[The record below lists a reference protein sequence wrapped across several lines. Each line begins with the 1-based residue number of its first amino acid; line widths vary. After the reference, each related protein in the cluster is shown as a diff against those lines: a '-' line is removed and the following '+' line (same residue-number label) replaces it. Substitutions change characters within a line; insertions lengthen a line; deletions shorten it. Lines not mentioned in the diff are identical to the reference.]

1 LGDGPDGGDGVLEL
15 ARPGGAA
22 LVVQGPPIQARGV
35 LAVHQGKSIGSWNM
49 TTGHSSTSHR
59 TALGK
64 LALLLVLVLAAC
76 APGVNPEIG
85 LTPEG
90 MSVGFAGAR
99 DASRQPVALLAPPR
113 FVAWPRAARAWSR
126 RRPLP
131 SCRRHSLSAFSL
143 LSCSSSGWPAGR
155 SSSRRWRAPT
165 QILLRPRPPGEATKA
180 VFDSFHRYLGVGIGG
195 PWLSLHRNPER
206 ADRRRDAAFVAV
218 RGMAR
223 LAASSSGYSWPS
235 GHSSSSD
242 PSRSKA
248 GCSRA
253 RSYRS
258 PTSLGRF
265 SSSFRVSS
273 FCSGRKRQYGRPTGM
288 APNHPIALENR

>member
-1 LGDGPDGGDGVLEL
+1 
-15 ARPGGAA
+15 
-22 LVVQGPPIQARGV
+22 
-35 LAVHQGKSIGSWNM
+35 M

-64 LALLLVLVLAAC
+64 LALVLVLVLAAC
-76 APGVNPEIG
+76 APRGQPRDRPHPRRHECGVRRGAGRFPSAG
-85 LTPEG
+85 
-90 MSVGFAGAR
+90 SVAR
-99 DASRQPVALLAPPR
+99 PPR

-131 SCRRHSLSAFSL
+131 SCRRQSLSAFSL
-143 LSCSSSGWPAGR
+143 RSCSSSGWPAGR

-265 SSSFRVSS
+265 GSSFRVSS
-273 FCSGRKRQYGRPTGM
+273 FCSGRQRQYGRPTGM